1 VQRRLARLQKKWG
14 VAGWPIPNARKR
26 RPMQPIVNTEPT
38 VLFTAL
44 SVGSVLSIIGETI
57 TTTGLS

>member
-1 VQRRLARLQKKWG
+1 
-14 VAGWPIPNARKR
+14 
-26 RPMQPIVNTEPT
+26 MQPIVNTEPA